1 MARLNK
7 TPLQIR
13 AKRGTE
19 AQITATSPVPYQ
31 LQGEIA
37 YATDNE
43 QFYISNGT
51 KFNPFASMD
60 IGTAQGQMAFYD
72 ATLGK
77 WTYTETT
84 EMFWDDTGKI
94 LTFGNF
100 PITPSSA
107 PTTNYQVANKKY
119 VDDNAAKLD
128 DGTTVGQMAF
138 WNGSTWTYT
147 ETTEM
152 FWDDTNKRLG
162 IGTDSPTAVLHL
174 KAGTATNPPLKFTSG
189 TLLTTPEAGT
199 IEYDGCRTYVTNV
212 ATQRAIDRTSD
223 VAVAT
228 VTVENTTTETTIWTG
243 PMAADSLCAGNVFKF
258 HANGIISSD
267 SVGDLMTIRVK
278 VGGVTKATLVGAAK
292 KLDNDHFHID
302 AVATQRTIGSTGSRA
317 IHIDM
322 MIDEV
327 EYTVTGVATIDTTA
341 NMDVT
346 ITAQWNNADAGDVLE
361 LYQGFMEY
369 KN

>member
-1 MARLNK
+1 MRYLILIFLLLCGNAYADQKTWGNHIVETRLGVGTD
-7 TPLQIR
+7 TPSFPLEVKNASSRIG
-13 AKRGTE
+13 AESTTGTNSVYFRLRN
-19 AQITATSPVPYQ
+19 TAGNTIFGQETSA
-31 LQGEIA
+31 GGGIFSGTSA
-37 YATDNE
+37 YATVL
-43 QFYISNGT
+43 
-51 KFNPFASMD
+51 
-60 IGTAQGQMAFYD
+60 GTASANDLQLITSGAVR
-72 ATLGK
+72 ATLDSDGK
-77 WTYTETT
+77 
-84 EMFWDDTGKI
+84 
-94 LTFGNF
+94 
-100 PITPSSA
+100 
-107 PTTNYQVANKKY
+107 
-119 VDDNAAKLD
+119 
-128 DGTTVGQMAF
+128 
-138 WNGSTWTYT
+138 
-147 ETTEM
+147 
-152 FWDDTNKRLG
+152 LG

>member
-162 IGTDSPTAVLHL
+162 IGTDSPTEKLQVSGNIKATEIKALHKTADGTSAV
-174 KAGTATNPPLKFTSG
+174 ADGTYTMGIGTTTN
-189 TLLTTPEAGT
+189 GT
-199 IEYDGCRTYVTNV
+199 I
-212 ATQRAIDRTSD
+212 
-223 VAVAT
+223 
-228 VTVENTTTETTIWTG
+228 TIT
-243 PMAADSLCAGNVFKF
+243 D
-258 HANGIISSD
+258 GIITS
-267 SVGDLMTIRVK
+267 LTE
-278 VGGVTKATLVGAAK
+278 
-292 KLDNDHFHID
+292 
-302 AVATQRTIGSTGSRA
+302 AV
-317 IHIDM
+317 D
-322 MIDEV
+322 
-327 EYTVTGVATIDTTA
+327 
-341 NMDVT
+341 
-346 ITAQWNNADAGDVLE
+346 
-361 LYQGFMEY
+361 
-369 KN
+369 

>member
-77 WTYTETT
+77 
-84 EMFWDDTGKI
+84 
-94 LTFGNF
+94 
-100 PITPSSA
+100 
-107 PTTNYQVANKKY
+107 
-119 VDDNAAKLD
+119 
-128 DGTTVGQMAF
+128 
-138 WNGSTWTYT
+138 WTYT